1 MARLRSVFLN
11 NISHEIRTP
20 LTAIIGFAGI
30 LHGSATG
37 EMREMAEMIQNGG
50 QRLLATLNSVLD
62 LAQLEGGA
70 MELQP
75 IPMDVVGE
83 LRAVSGNSEV
93 EARREGLTFVLA
105 IGS

>member
-11 NISHEIRTP
+11 NIIHAIRTP
-20 LTAIIGFAGI
+20 LTKIIGFADI

-50 QRLLATLNSVLD
+50 QRRLATLNSVLD

-75 IPMDVVGE
+75 IPMDVVEE
-83 LRAVSGNSEV
+83 LRAVSENSEMRS
-93 EARREGLTFVLA
+93 EERRGGEGGNV
-105 IGS
+105 